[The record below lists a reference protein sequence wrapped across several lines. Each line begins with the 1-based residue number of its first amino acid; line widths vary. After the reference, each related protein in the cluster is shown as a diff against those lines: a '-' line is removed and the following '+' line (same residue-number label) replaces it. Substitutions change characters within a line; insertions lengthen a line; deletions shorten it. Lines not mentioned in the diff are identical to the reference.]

1 MVKRLYIVCSVL
13 LLFFFLDSILA
24 IERIYIVC
32 SIERIYIVCS
42 VLLLFFLGWI
52 RFSQS
57 SAFII
62 QFVQFSS
69 TISSWIR
76 SHMID
81 RPAQCRHMIR
91 CHGPPRAACMR
102 ARRRHAHGD
111 KLSRR
116 RAARHLPL
124 KRARCLCVAGA
135 FRLATHY
142 NSRIDDC

>member
-91 CHGPPRAACMR
+91 CHGPPGRHACARGDGTHMVTSLVVD
-102 ARRRHAHGD
+102 ARRATCH
-111 KLSRR
+111 SRG
-116 RAARHLPL
+116 PVV
-124 KRARCLCVAGA
+124 CVWPV
-135 FRLATHY
+135 RLG
-142 NSRIDDC
+142 